1 MYSPLK
7 PVSITGILGRW
18 SMKFDFKACKN
29 TTQHCLKFSHL
40 LVTQCSHKLTE
51 NLRSKSLKFNI
62 FYNALISE
70 NFFSNMMVNI
80 IKTCMRPD
88 RHQTAENGL
97 AVLCSSRY
105 TLLYP
110 QIWKCNFTFWQK
122 TNENQEISQMQTD
135 EPTFECPNLFS
146 SLCKWK
152 NKFLQLIF
160 WYCTKPYIPRGA
172 WSYLNFTEL
181 MMTSFVWCY
190 LS

>member
-1 MYSPLK
+1 MVELPLKKPPPQSLKERCEHHLVYSPLK

-29 TTQHCLKFSHL
+29 TTQPCLKFSHL

-62 FYNALISE
+62 SYNALISE

-80 IKTCMRPD
+80 IKTRTRPD

-97 AVLCSSRY
+97 AVLCSSKY

-110 QIWKCNFTFWQK
+110 QIWKCYFTFWQK
-122 TNENQEISQMQTD
+122 TYENQEISQMQTD
-135 EPTFECPNLFS
+135 EQSAPTFSP
-146 SLCKWK
+146 
-152 NKFLQLIF
+152 
-160 WYCTKPYIPRGA
+160 PYSNRKT
-172 WSYLNFTEL
+172 NFY
-181 MMTSFVWCY
+181 S
-190 LS
+190 